1 MTAAIPV
8 ATPFPYSTNT
18 YNIVDVSD
26 ITQDITLTF
35 EDVIAEDATLL
46 DNITMGPYTPN
57 HADSGN
63 TANVATHVNDYIEL
77 TSERMTTDGFI
88 GSVDIVEF
96 GTLIVDEKL
105 FFVDRSSVESY
116 GSTIADAN
124 LGDIGT
130 QVPMVET
137 MDDILYKFTF
147 FQNGT
152 FPLNDLYQINEA
164 DADIFLKQLP
174 YSHAEFVST
183 ETLTKEDVIVRL
195 TSLEYVST
203 AHYTF
208 MTPAETGIPNTYRI
222 IFWRD
227 EVVAGDEVDIY
238 TGTSGTLSEYTYHGR
253 TTATITQQAPTVVK
267 VNSYKTIASIVTDK
281 YITDLGYV
289 DYSKVIVAS
298 KDISGDPYAFIDMI
312 SSIEVDVDGGITTSV
327 ETTHYV
333 VLETYTFEDNEYE
346 RVSSYAV
353 AFAQNVF
360 TNTDIPETAKLYH
373 DTLTRDWYRNTS
385 QGWVLTTDYQSISDT
400 EIEYAGTYYT
410 VNEGKSFVIDDFMS
424 YRWDHYADK
433 DKRIDPSTSNIID
446 VYVLTTDYTRR
457 ITEWKDIGYI
467 SSMPLPPTTFELNKL
482 MEKINKKAAIADH
495 ISYIPAKF
503 KFLFGDFADEQNQA
517 YFKVVK
523 RVGTTYTDSEI
534 KSKVAE
540 KVNEYFDLNKWDF
553 GETFYFSE
561 LAAYLHVELGDYI
574 ASVTITPKYA
584 SYDFRNMLSI
594 SCEVNEIFM
603 SLVSSMNVKIIDK
616 LTNSDLIGE

>member
-1 MTAAIPV
+1 M
-8 ATPFPYSTNT
+8 
-18 YNIVDVSD
+18 
-26 ITQDITLTF
+26 
-35 EDVIAEDATLL
+35 
-46 DNITMGPYTPN
+46 
-57 HADSGN
+57 
-63 TANVATHVNDYIEL
+63 
-77 TSERMTTDGFI
+77 
-88 GSVDIVEF
+88 
-96 GTLIVDEKL
+96 
-105 FFVDRSSVESY
+105 
-116 GSTIADAN
+116 
-124 LGDIGT
+124 
-130 QVPMVET
+130 
-137 MDDILYKFTF
+137 
-147 FQNGT
+147 
-152 FPLNDLYQINEA
+152 
-164 DADIFLKQLP
+164 
-174 YSHAEFVST
+174 
-183 ETLTKEDVIVRL
+183 
-195 TSLEYVST
+195 
-203 AHYTF
+203 
-208 MTPAETGIPNTYRI
+208 
-222 IFWRD
+222 
-227 EVVAGDEVDIY
+227 
-238 TGTSGTLSEYTYHGR
+238 
-253 TTATITQQAPTVVK
+253 
-267 VNSYKTIASIVTDK
+267 
-281 YITDLGYV
+281 
-289 DYSKVIVAS
+289 
-298 KDISGDPYAFIDMI
+298 
-312 SSIEVDVDGGITTSV
+312 
-327 ETTHYV
+327 
-333 VLETYTFEDNEYE
+333 
-346 RVSSYAV
+346 
-353 AFAQNVF
+353 
-360 TNTDIPETAKLYH
+360 
-373 DTLTRDWYRNTS
+373 
-385 QGWVLTTDYQSISDT
+385 TTDYQFISDT